1 MMRGLTVAG
10 PRPLPR
16 VTAQINNFDI
26 EDISR
31 LGVQLL
37 ARSASGSGQRRF
49 THQKPDF
56 RVASIDEQGAPRADG
71 AATPDAAR
79 NIKDRGR
86 SLRAAPG
93 CVA

>member
-1 MMRGLTVAG
+1 MMRGLAVAG
-10 PRPLPR
+10 PRPCQG
-16 VTAQINNFDI
+16 VAAQNKNADI
-26 EDISR
+26 EDTSR
-31 LGVQLL
+31 LGVELL